1 MPAQI
6 TVLTVQAPEPLGAD
20 VSELRDCHLPPFM
33 RSLKRWPLFKQ
44 NDPGAFDPEADADF
58 VADGEARVHRRTR
71 QGAGSLQLAGFRIT
85 PCLNPTAGCLSNR
98 QDRVLVRANTP

>member
-6 TVLTVQAPEPLGAD
+6 TVLTEPLGAD

-44 NDPGAFDPEADADF
+44 NDLGAFDPEADADF
-58 VADGEARVHRRTR
+58 VRTGRHACIAERAKAPVHF
-71 QGAGSLQLAGFRIT
+71 SLLDFG
-85 PCLNPTAGCLSNR
+85 
-98 QDRVLVRANTP
+98 